1 LYVRYLFSMT
11 RTIAKLAIYINNA
24 EKKSKFTERK
34 FKK

>member
-1 LYVRYLFSMT
+1 MT
-11 RTIAKLAIYINNA
+11 RTIAKLAIYINNQ